1 MIIINARAVLLFII
15 DQVPQNFAIVVYR
28 TFGSST
34 NMTVAW
40 LIASPPWIITRSEFL
55 HGFHFMIPLCF
66 VTVL

>member
-15 DQVPQNFAIVVYR
+15 DQVPQNFALVVYR

-40 LIASPPWIITRSEFL
+40 LVASPPWIITRSEF
-55 HGFHFMIPLCF
+55 
-66 VTVL
+66 